1 MSWICDYCSTL
12 NDDSVTECFVCETP
26 RSKESIREA
35 KRAEREERSK
45 RINIILYN
53 STTVTGKVLCFSSIV
68 LFSVIALIILFLK
81 MKNGLLNDTV
91 HVGISMMEKMWG
103 NFRPIFE
110 VNLGAIIDHWIDFPL
125 GDIEK
130 THDVISLCV
139 KNTVESRVDCITAE
153 LFTNERLK
161 YEVLSDKISLLI
173 DSIADAFNFWKEAI
187 VCHFERA
194 WDNISSIWN
203 SGEGI
208 IQKFKDMFL
217 QFKK

>member
-1 MSWICDYCSTL
+1 MW
-12 NDDSVTECFVCETP
+12 
-26 RSKESIREA
+26 
-35 KRAEREERSK
+35 
-45 RINIILYN
+45 
-53 STTVTGKVLCFSSIV
+53 
-68 LFSVIALIILFLK
+68 
-81 MKNGLLNDTV
+81 KN
-91 HVGISMMEKMWG
+91 
-103 NFRPIFE
+103 FQPIFK